1 MAQQDEA
8 PTDIPPIAEPLAPY
22 IKTRQEALRI
32 RQVLTAY
39 LRSQIVFKDNDPNL
53 PNSHAQSHLSLCVP
67 NESVVDVKPIPPE
80 ITGLRRQY
88 LEALQANVAARK
100 EYRDISEQIAS
111 ARLQQQDRKEAPA
124 HDPNSDFQ
132 AYLKLLRGRR
142 HHAKL
147 QVFQHH
153 LDELKQRD
161 VPGSEYFEK
170 QTATDKHIAP
180 PELDGS
186 ESEGG
191 SKDNLEELV
200 HKLERAVIRA
210 KSQLDR
216 EKKLLEEVKARHE
229 SNGPREEDIPSAVK
243 ARALQRT
250 RDELV
255 QWIEKQLVITGGGDS
270 GPVVELSPEE
280 LEDSARLL
288 EERKEQIQKQYDIY
302 IAARKKLLDAASK
315 ACQPIAMT
323 PAPMPSTQP
332 RITEQKTLPNETPSI
347 HPIDAL
353 AFTSE
358 NILPLAKSQRA
369 LALQKS
375 YLSGML
381 AKEKA
386 TTLRR
391 LNRLSDESHLL
402 PEYPIPDRQSRFRN
416 ATALKHRRTTS
427 SAEPTKPDEVVRLAE
442 AWAFASEAAGEK
454 ERQHVE
460 QQIELGDEA
469 AQDAQK
475 TLQEVYDIL
484 NQDLEVTQGDQGPKG
499 DVWADEARSTP
510 SQMKAGRDEKRLK
523 GPWSR
528 LNGQVDIDD
537 TI

>member
-22 IKTRQEALRI
+22 IRTRQEALRI

-39 LRSQIVFKDNDPNL
+39 LRSQIVFKDDDPNI
-53 PNSHAQSHLSLCVP
+53 PNSHAQSHLALCVP
-67 NESVVDVKPIPPE
+67 NESIVDVKPIPPE

-100 EYRDISEQIAS
+100 EYQDISEQIAS
-111 ARLQQQDRKEAPA
+111 ARLQQQDRKETPA
-124 HDPNSDFQ
+124 HDSNSDFQ
-132 AYLKLLRGRR
+132 AYLKLLRSRR
-142 HHAKL
+142 HHTKL
-147 QVFQHH
+147 QVFQHY

-161 VPGSEYFEK
+161 VPGSDYFEK
-170 QTATDKHIAP
+170 QAAESKHIAP
-180 PELDGS
+180 PELDGRES
-186 ESEGG
+186 ESG

-229 SNGPREEDIPSAVK
+229 SDGPRDEDIPSAVK

-255 QWIEKQLVITGGGDS
+255 QWIEEKLVITGGDDS
-270 GPVVELSPEE
+270 GPVEELSPEE

-288 EERKEQIQKQYDIY
+288 EERKEQIRKQYDAY

-315 ACQPIAMT
+315 ACQPIVM
-323 PAPMPSTQP
+323 PSAPMPSTP
-332 RITEQKTLPNETPSI
+332 SRATEQKTTPNPTPPI

-358 NILPLAKSQRA
+358 NILPLSKSQRA

-386 TTLRR
+386 TTLRM

-402 PEYPIPDRQSRFRN
+402 PEYPIPARQPRFRN
-416 ATALKHRRTTS
+416 AQHRRTTS
-427 SAEPTKPDEVVRLAE
+427 SAEQTKPDEVVSLAE
-442 AWAFASEAAGEK
+442 AWAFASESAREN
-454 ERQHVE
+454 EREHVE
-460 QQIELGDEA
+460 QQLELGDEA

-484 NQDLEVTQGDQGPKG
+484 NQDLEVTPGDQEPKS
-499 DVWADEARSTP
+499 DIWADEARSTRSQTKP
-510 SQMKAGRDEKRLK
+510 SRTEKRPN

-537 TI
+537 TTP